1 MKIKGAIFD
10 MDGTLIDSLMLWDIL
25 WGVFSERYLQGKP
38 YRPEP
43 DLDRAIRTVPLIEA
57 MGFVHDRTGMGESG
71 RELYELATEVFIRF
85 YQTEVQTKAGVI
97 ELLDHYLAQG
107 VKMCIATASDPVLVN
122 IALEHCKMEK
132 YFSHRFSC
140 SELGKGK
147 ESPDVFLLALKELGT
162 PLEETWVF
170 EDSYVALNTAVS
182 AGFPTVGVYDQY
194 SFNQDVMQKNSTV
207 YIARGESMTKLINL

>member
-25 WGVFSERYLQGKP
+25 WGVFSERYLQGKVF
-38 YRPEP
+38 RPEP
-43 DLDRAIRTVPLIEA
+43 DLDRAIRTVPLLEA

-85 YQTEVQTKAGVI
+85 SRTEVQTEPGVI
-97 ELLDHYLAQG
+97 ELLDHYLASG

-122 IALEHCKMEK
+122 IALEHCNMEK
-132 YFSHRFSC
+132 YFSRRFSC
-140 SELGKGK
+140 SEVGKGK
-147 ESPDVFLLALKELGT
+147 ESPDVFARDYLET

-170 EDSYVALNTAVS
+170 EDSYVALNTAVA

-194 SFNQDVMQKNSTV
+194 SFNQDIMQKNSTV
-207 YIARGESMTKLINL
+207 YVARGESMAKLINL